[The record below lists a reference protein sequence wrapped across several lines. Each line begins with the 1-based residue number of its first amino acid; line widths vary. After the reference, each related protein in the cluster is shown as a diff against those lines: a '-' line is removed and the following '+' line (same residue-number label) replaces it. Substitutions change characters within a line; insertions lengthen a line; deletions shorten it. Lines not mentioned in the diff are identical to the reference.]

1 AESASLGALYE
12 LMVHVIE
19 AISFLCLLADFNLP
33 AVSAGLPE
41 TQRRQLAG
49 LAFGQLA
56 SGAGGREACRELIL
70 ALINT
75 QMKQE
80 ISIDSLSD
88 VLTKRCASMFSAS
101 DVVLYR
107 ALELLRGAR
116 ETDEGAEAR
125 DLAQDALGLLAGVA
139 GTLSAGQ
146 LRDICAS
153 FEALGQHG
161 AVATLALACARQS
174 DPADD
179 ALAFWRE
186 GAPECDAREP
196 VYRKRMDCYRCI
208 VAMLEQRGAA
218 ALTSR
223 TLGALPSDDPLFQFM
238 LYDWLLERGQSALLF
253 DMPAACVE
261 QYLAAEPHSVDKG
274 DMLWHF
280 YVHTD
285 QFHKAALVQRGLAT
299 SRDFAIGL
307 AQRIEYLSL
316 AISNIKIALDA
327 ARSGPQQPPPPQQQQ
342 QQQAPGGAAAAAA
355 GPRSAADDGGDA
367 LTALRETEDQL
378 EVAQVQLE
386 IQQQVQAQ
394 GHAEVAGELDR
405 LFTISELYER
415 FAGPLQLWE
424 AMLLIFRVA
433 NYDDPPLVLEVWT
446 TILRSALDDAERTG
460 LMA

>member
-1 AESASLGALYE
+1 MCYTLLCEDAAPVGMQVLAGARRLLFEFGGVPHVEAPALGSAGDDRVVLSGRHNGMAVYLSRVLAPVWAQPAAVARTGQRGGEAQLHVGVPTATLVDVQDQLRRLQHFITTNQRFVPDQLSQVPTHPPAGGDAAGCWQAESASLGALYE

-285 QFHKAALVQRGLAT
+285 QFHKAALVQRGL
-299 SRDFAIGL
+299 
-307 AQRIEYLSL
+307 
-316 AISNIKIALDA
+316 
-327 ARSGPQQPPPPQQQQ
+327 
-342 QQQAPGGAAAAAA
+342 
-355 GPRSAADDGGDA
+355 
-367 LTALRETEDQL
+367 
-378 EVAQVQLE
+378 
-386 IQQQVQAQ
+386 
-394 GHAEVAGELDR
+394 
-405 LFTISELYER
+405 
-415 FAGPLQLWE
+415 
-424 AMLLIFRVA
+424 
-433 NYDDPPLVLEVWT
+433 
-446 TILRSALDDAERTG
+446 
-460 LMA
+460 